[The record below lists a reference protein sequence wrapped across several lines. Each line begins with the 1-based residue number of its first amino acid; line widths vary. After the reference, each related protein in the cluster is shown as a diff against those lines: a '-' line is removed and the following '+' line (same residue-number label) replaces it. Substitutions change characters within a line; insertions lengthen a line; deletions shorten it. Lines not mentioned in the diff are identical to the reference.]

1 MQCFAMNKL
10 SDEQPTELLG
20 LSLPIYPR
28 HLQDPIKE
36 ANSPNFLQ
44 GTSQLKR
51 RRMTRTC

>member
-10 SDEQPTELLG
+10 SEQPTELLG

-36 ANSPNFLQ
+36 ALLTF
-44 GTSQLKR
+44 
-51 RRMTRTC
+51 C